1 MNVCSSIS
9 VVINKHRCSTV
20 GTSSWTILWM
30 KWEASIEWF
39 ISTGLEPKGIPSILD
54 TNIGDKLKL
63 NPFSRVIVADLV
75 SIWLISQTKIWLIL
89 LEHLKSRIEPKPIVL
104 IIFFFSGDS
113 CAIAFMN
120 METWSV
126 FLVWKKRMKISNN
139 LLKNVCNVWK
149 LKMFHKV
156 WSNLKS
162 FTLMHWSIFGMTIS
176 LFRSRGIHLRQ
187 MKIV

>member
-1 MNVCSSIS
+1 MKAARRRSIKMHMNVCSSIS

-20 GTSSWTILWM
+20 GTSSWTILLM

-89 LEHLKSRIEPKPIVL
+89 LEHLKSRMEPKPIVL
-104 IIFFFSGDS
+104 IIFFSQV
-113 CAIAFMN
+113 IVVQLLLW
-120 METWSV
+120 TWKHGLCFWSEKKGWNSV
-126 FLVWKKRMKISNN
+126 ITS
-139 LLKNVCNVWK
+139 
-149 LKMFHKV
+149 
-156 WSNLKS
+156 
-162 FTLMHWSIFGMTIS
+162 
-176 LFRSRGIHLRQ
+176 
-187 MKIV
+187 